1 MEISFIESTYNIDYN
16 ILVEYESIYCFVGG
30 VMRIVAFSN
39 QKGGVAKTTS
49 SYAMAVGLARR
60 GYKVLVVDADPQEN
74 LSMTAGIDLNEIDPD
89 PEDIEQLTEEEQ
101 DAFYENVPA
110 KLYEVMA
117 KQKNIND
124 AIIPIAENLD
134 LIVGGIDLAS
144 ADMTFNGLGR
154 ERLIKE
160 AFDDIKNEYEYCIF
174 DCSPALGVVLMNILT
189 VADEVIIPLEPGA
202 YSLQGLSRLYK
213 FIGQIRE
220 YTNPNLKVDGILV
233 TKVRNTANARIW
245 IGDIEEKAELLETR
259 VYKSKIRLNVS
270 VEEAQ
275 TMKMDLFE
283 YSSGSSAARDYDD
296 FIDEFLGE
304 D

>member
-1 MEISFIESTYNIDYN
+1 MAEFEKIVTNIMGK
-16 ILVEYESIYCFVGG
+16 EGFVLGG
-30 VMRIVAFSN
+30 DMRIIAFSN

-49 SYAMAVGLARR
+49 SYAMAVGLANR

-74 LSMTAGIDLNEIDPD
+74 LSMSAGIDLNEIDPD
-89 PEDIEQLTEEEQ
+89 PEDIDSLTEEQQEY
-101 DAFYENVPA
+101 FYKHVPA
-110 KLYEVMA
+110 KLFEVMA
-117 KQKNIND
+117 KQKDINK

-144 ADMTFNGLGR
+144 ADMSFTGIGR

-160 AFDDIKNEYEYCIF
+160 AFQCIDKDYDFCVF

-213 FIGQIRE
+213 FIGQIHD
-220 YTNPNLKVDGILV
+220 YTNDKLKVDGILV
-233 TKVRNTANARIW
+233 TKVRNTSNSKIW
-245 IGDIEEKAELLETR
+245 ISDIEEKAEMLETK

-283 YSSGSSAARDYDD
+283 YARGSQAARDYDD
-296 FIDEFLGE
+296 FIDEFLEE
-304 D
+304 DE

>member
-1 MEISFIESTYNIDYN
+1 
-16 ILVEYESIYCFVGG
+16 
-30 VMRIVAFSN
+30 MRIVAFSN

-89 PEDIEQLTEEEQ
+89 PEDIEELTEEQQEY
-101 DAFYENVPA
+101 FYQNVPA
-110 KLYEVMA
+110 KLFEVMD
-117 KQKNIND
+117 KKKNINK

-144 ADMTFNGLGR
+144 ADMMFSGLGR
-154 ERLIKE
+154 ERLIKD
-160 AFDDIKNEYEYCIF
+160 AFGDIEKEYDYCVF

-213 FIGQIRE
+213 FIGQIHE
-220 YTNPNLKVDGILV
+220 YTNPKLKIAGILV
-233 TKVRNTANARIW
+233 TKVRNTSNSRIW
-245 IGDIEEKAELLETR
+245 INDIEEKAQFLETK
-259 VYKSKIRLNVS
+259 VFKSKIRLTVS

-283 YSSGSSAARDYDD
+283 YASGSQAARDYDD
-296 FIDEFLGE
+296 FIDEYLE
-304 D
+304 EEK

>member
-1 MEISFIESTYNIDYN
+1 
-16 ILVEYESIYCFVGG
+16 
-30 VMRIVAFSN
+30 MRIIAFSN

-60 GYKVLVVDADPQEN
+60 GKKILVVDADPQEN

-89 PEDIEQLTEEEQ
+89 PEDIEKLTEEQREY
-101 DAFYENVPA
+101 FEKNVPA
-110 KLYEVMA
+110 KLFEVMCGD
-117 KQKNIND
+117 KDINK
-124 AIIPIAENLD
+124 AIIPIEENLD

-144 ADMTFNGLGR
+144 ADMTFNSLGR

-160 AFDDIKNEYEYCIF
+160 AFSKIKKEYDYCIF

-189 VADEVIIPLEPGA
+189 VADEVVIPLEPGA

-213 FIGQIRE
+213 FIDQIHDF
-220 YTNPNLKVDGILV
+220 TNDKVKVAGLLV
-233 TKVRNTANARIW
+233 TKVRNTANSKIW
-245 IGDIEEKAELLETR
+245 IGDIEDKAQLLGTK
-259 VYKSKIRLNVS
+259 VFKSKIRLNVS

-275 TMKMDLFE
+275 TMKMNLFE

-296 FIDEFLGE
+296 FIDEFLE
-304 D
+304 EEE

>member
-1 MEISFIESTYNIDYN
+1 
-16 ILVEYESIYCFVGG
+16 
-30 VMRIVAFSN
+30 MRIIAFSN

-49 SYAMAVGLARR
+49 SYAMAVGLSKR

-74 LSMTAGIDLNEIDPD
+74 LSMSAGINLNEIDPD
-89 PEDIEQLTEEEQ
+89 PEDIEQLTEEQQEY
-101 DAFYENVPA
+101 FYENVPA
-110 KLYEVMA
+110 KLFEIMA
-117 KQKNIND
+117 KKKDINK

-144 ADMTFNGLGR
+144 ADMTFSGLGR

-160 AFDDIKNEYEYCIF
+160 AFAGIEKDYDFCVF

-213 FIGQIRE
+213 FIDQIHD
-220 YTNPNLKVDGILV
+220 YTNDKLKVDGILV
-233 TKVRNTANARIW
+233 TKVRNTANAKIW
-245 IGDIEEKAELLETR
+245 IGDIEEKAELLNTK

-283 YSSGSSAARDYDD
+283 YAGGSSAARDYDD
-296 FIDEFLGE
+296 FIDEFLEE
-304 D
+304 DK

>member
-1 MEISFIESTYNIDYN
+1 
-16 ILVEYESIYCFVGG
+16 
-30 VMRIVAFSN
+30 MRIIAFSN

-60 GYKVLVVDADPQEN
+60 DYKVLVVDADPQEN
-74 LSMTAGIDLNEIDPD
+74 LSMTAGIDLNQIDPD
-89 PEDIEQLTEEEQ
+89 PEDVDALPPEEREE
-101 DAFYENVPA
+101 FLKNVPA
-110 KLYEVMA
+110 KLFEVMRGE
-117 KQKNIND
+117 KNINQ

-144 ADMTFNGLGR
+144 ADMTFNDLGR
-154 ERLIKE
+154 ERLIKN
-160 AFDDIKNEYEYCIF
+160 AFAHIEKEYDYCVF

-189 VADEVIIPLEPGA
+189 VADEVVIPLEPGA
-202 YSLQGLSRLYK
+202 YSLQGLSRLYT
-213 FIGQIRE
+213 FIDQIHE
-220 YTNPNLKVDGILV
+220 FTNDKLKIDGILV
-233 TKVRNTANARIW
+233 TKVRNTANSKIW
-245 IGDIEEKAELLETR
+245 INDIEEKAELLGTR

-275 TMKMDLFE
+275 TMKMDIFA
-283 YSSGSSAARDYDD
+283 YSSGSAAARDYDD

>member
-1 MEISFIESTYNIDYN
+1 
-16 ILVEYESIYCFVGG
+16 
-30 VMRIVAFSN
+30 MRIIAFSN

-49 SYAMAVGLARR
+49 SYAMAVGLAKR
-60 GYKVLVVDADPQEN
+60 GYQVLVVDADPQEN
-74 LSMTAGIDLNEIDPD
+74 LSMTAGIDLNEVDPD
-89 PEDIEQLTEEEQ
+89 PEDIEALTPEQ
-101 DAFYENVPA
+101 RSYFEENVPA
-110 KLYEVMA
+110 KLFEVMA
-117 KQKNIND
+117 GDKDINK

-144 ADMTFNGLGR
+144 ADMTFSMLGR
-154 ERLIKE
+154 EKLIKE
-160 AFDDIKNEYEYCIF
+160 AFKKIKKEYDFCIF

-202 YSLQGLSRLYK
+202 FSLQGLSRLYK
-213 FIGQIRE
+213 FIGQIHDF
-220 YTNPNLKVDGILV
+220 TNDKLKVDGILV
-233 TKVRNTANARIW
+233 TKVRNTANAKIW
-245 IGDIEEKAELLETR
+245 INDIEEKADLLGTT

-283 YSSGSSAARDYDD
+283 YAGGSSAARDYDD